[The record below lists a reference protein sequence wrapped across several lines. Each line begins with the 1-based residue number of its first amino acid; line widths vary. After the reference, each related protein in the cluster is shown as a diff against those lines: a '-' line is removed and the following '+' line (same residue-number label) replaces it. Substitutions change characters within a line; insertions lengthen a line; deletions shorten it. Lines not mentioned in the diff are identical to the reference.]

1 MDEGLLREKAREAI
15 QAGKLPRRAPDR
27 LWGGLGRGETCVVC
41 GDSLGQGQA
50 SLELEY
56 TGHDHSEAKTSYVLH
71 VRCFSAVELEHT
83 MADLSRGSSADIQS
97 TSDEPLLP
105 QGPGN
110 GTIRDREHQRN
121 RGCT

>member
-15 QAGKLPRRAPDR
+15 QAGKLPQRAPDR
-27 LWGGLGRGETCVVC
+27 LWGGTGRGETCVLC
-41 GDSLGQGQA
+41 GDSLGEGQA

-56 TGHDHSEAKTSYVLH
+56 TGNRYSHGKTSYLLH
-71 VRCFSAVELEHT
+71 VRCFSAVELEQAMT
-83 MADLSRGSSADIQS
+83 DLSRRSGADSQS
-97 TSDEPLLP
+97 RSDEPLLP

-110 GTIRDREHQRN
+110 GTMGSREHQRN